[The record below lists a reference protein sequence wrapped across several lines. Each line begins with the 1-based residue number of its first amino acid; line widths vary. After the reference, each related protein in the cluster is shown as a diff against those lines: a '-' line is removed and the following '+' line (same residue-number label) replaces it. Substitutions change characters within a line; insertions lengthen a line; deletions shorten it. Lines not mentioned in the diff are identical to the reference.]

1 MALEN
6 PIKKDLDKV
15 AKDLE
20 ALQRLYN
27 VYFGGGEEEPPTNQR
42 RALDSLIAKIKA
54 QVPSLTNSGDRFA
67 ANALTSKYQVYS
79 SKWDKTLR
87 AIEAGTIVLPRM
99 RK

>member
-6 PIKKDLDKV
+6 PFKKELEKAGKDLDQ
-15 AKDLE
+15 
-20 ALQRLYN
+20 LQRLYN
-27 VYFGGGEEEPPTNQR
+27 VYFGGGEEEPPNIQR
-42 RALDSLIAKIKA
+42 RNFDQLIAKIKA
-54 QVPSLTNSGDRFA
+54 QVPSLVNSGDRFA

-87 AIEAGTIVLPRM
+87 AIEAGTVVLPKT